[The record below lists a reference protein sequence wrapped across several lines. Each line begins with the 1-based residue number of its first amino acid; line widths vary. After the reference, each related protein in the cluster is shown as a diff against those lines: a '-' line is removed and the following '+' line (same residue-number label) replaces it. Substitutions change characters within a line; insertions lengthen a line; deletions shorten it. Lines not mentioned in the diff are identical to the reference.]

1 MSESTA
7 AEPATFPPPASGW
20 LLLGVPILGLAVAN
34 GLIDIAARL
43 ALRWAVAHG
52 QVPDLEQVYRA
63 IREFSQASLLSG
75 IYLYLVV
82 FLMLSLLIPK
92 HGKAAFGL
100 YLRRVRPTLPI
111 IGVLTGIICAF
122 GVIYAQVLLLQ
133 NNVVKFH
140 ATKGEQAL
148 AAHSA
153 FELPLI
159 LLMVSVLAPLIEEFY
174 FRGLLLG
181 WLRRR
186 LNVVVSALISAALFA
201 LAHGHFLVHPGL
213 EGWVI
218 TGLIGIVGLLL
229 ATLAIVGK
237 SLWPSMAAHG
247 AYNATL
253 MLLPFVVRSF
263 LH

>member
-20 LLLGVPILGLAVAN
+20 LLLGVPILGMAMATGLLVLGERLAIRWAEAN
-34 GLIDIAARL
+34 GRI
-43 ALRWAVAHG
+43 V
-52 QVPDLEQVYRA
+52 DLLQMFRA
-63 IREFSQASLLSG
+63 IGQFSQVSILSG
-75 IYLYLVV
+75 IYLYLVI

-100 YLRRVRPTLPI
+100 YLRRVRPALPI

-122 GVIYAQVLLLQ
+122 GVIYAQVLLVQ
-133 NNVVKFH
+133 NNLVKFH

-186 LNVVVSALISAALFA
+186 VNVVLSALISAGLFA